1 MRVPRRRGRTALAAL
16 LCEIFAPVP
25 LCARPITLPEVLT
38 RAEENSPPIIQARG
52 DLAAA
57 TARARQAGV
66 RPNPQLGL
74 TVENF
79 AGSGEF
85 RRFRSAETT
94 LSVSQEFE
102 LGGKRSGR
110 RAVAAAELA
119 VAELRVGVARAD
131 VERDARTNFAELS
144 GASER
149 VALARDAEQRARELL
164 RTVSLLVVYGR
175 EPPLRGLRA
184 QAALAEAEANT
195 QASIAAYARS
205 QRNLAGLLGLGEVD
219 LEARGAIELLAA
231 TQPSADADLS
241 LRVRLAAAEREAADA
256 RVKLEQ
262 ATAVPDL
269 TAQLGVKRFEASND
283 TAVVAG
289 ISLPIPIANRNGGA
303 IAAARADLASAE
315 ARFSQARLDATRAVR
330 GAEADLIAA
339 DARVQALQTSGL
351 AQAREAVRLARIGY
365 AAGKFSF
372 LELLDAQT
380 ALNQAEAA
388 MIDAQL
394 AHAQAA
400 AALIRA
406 RAQ

>member
-1 MRVPRRRGRTALAAL
+1 M
-16 LCEIFAPVP
+16 
-25 LCARPITLPEVLT
+25 
-38 RAEENSPPIIQARG
+38 
-52 DLAAA
+52 
-57 TARARQAGV
+57 
-66 RPNPQLGL
+66 
-74 TVENF
+74 
-79 AGSGEF
+79 
-85 RRFRSAETT
+85 
-94 LSVSQEFE
+94 
-102 LGGKRSGR
+102 
-110 RAVAAAELA
+110 
-119 VAELRVGVARAD
+119 
-131 VERDARTNFAELS
+131 
-144 GASER
+144 
-149 VALARDAEQRARELL
+149 ALARDAEQRARELL

-315 ARFSQARLDATRAVR
+315 ARLSQARLDATRAVR

-394 AHAQAA
+394 AHAQAV